1 MMERGKI
8 IADFQTALSD
18 FMGAVTEDPRM
29 GPTHVSL
36 FLAILYFY
44 KKQKFQSPISIYS
57 KELMKQAKISSCGTY
72 HRCIQELHKYGF
84 IQYVPSFNPV
94 LGSLIY
100 VLKFYQNE
108 NIYRTEARAK

>member
-1 MMERGKI
+1 MMIEQAKI
-8 IADFQTALSD
+8 IADYDSALTD
-18 FMGAVTEDPRM
+18 FMNAVSEDPRM

-57 KELMKQAKISSCGTY
+57 KELMKQAKISSGGTY
-72 HRCIQELHKYGF
+72 HRCIQELSEYGF
-84 IQYVPSFNPV
+84 IRYIPSYNPM

-100 VLKFYQNE
+100 VLKYPS
-108 NIYRTEARAK
+108 K

>member
-1 MMERGKI
+1 MTENKKI

-44 KKQKFQSPISIYS
+44 KKQEFKAPISVYS
-57 KELMKQAKISSCGTY
+57 KELMKQAKISGCGTY
-72 HRCIQELHKYGF
+72 HRCIQELNEYGF
-84 IQYVPSFNPV
+84 IKYIPSYNPM

-100 VLKFYQNE
+100 VLKYLQKE
-108 NIYRTEARAK
+108 DLYST